1 MNEFMKQS
9 ESILKESAL
18 SVTASRRTILDIFL
32 SSKTAL
38 AHQDIELKCSDQ
50 YDRVTIYRTLQT
62 FLEKGIIHNIP
73 TTDNSIRYA
82 LCNDACI
89 TTGHHHDN
97 HVHFRCNQCDKT
109 TCLDDVSIPSV
120 KLPPGYSM
128 GEINMVVTGICKS
141 CRK

>member
-1 MNEFMKQS
+1 MNSLMKQS

-38 AHQDIELKCSDQ
+38 AHQDIEAKCSDR

-82 LCNDACI
+82 LCSESCI

-97 HVHFRCNQCDKT
+97 HVHFRCSQCDKT
-109 TCLDDVSIPSV
+109 ICLDDVSIPSV
-120 KLPPGYSM
+120 KLPAGYSVE
-128 GEINMVVTGICKS
+128 EINMVVTGVCKS